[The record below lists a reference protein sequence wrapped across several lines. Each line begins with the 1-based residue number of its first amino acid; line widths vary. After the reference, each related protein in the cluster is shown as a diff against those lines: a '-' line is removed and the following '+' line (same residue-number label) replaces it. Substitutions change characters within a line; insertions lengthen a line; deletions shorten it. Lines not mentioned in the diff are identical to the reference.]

1 VSPRRGDD
9 QGGVDVAELTE
20 EQKTKL
26 AEIDAKVES
35 RTELSAED
43 IAFLE
48 QNKEALDS
56 IPAEEQETD

>member
-1 VSPRRGDD
+1 M
-9 QGGVDVAELTE
+9 AELTE